1 MKHFSTL
8 STLSALALT
17 AILATACGI
26 EEDDKGADNT
36 DTSSEAGAGGTSGD
50 APVVT
55 TEPTTGT
62 NTGDTSA
69 NTEGDNAPATN
80 VTVVVNTGDTST
92 DNSTNTNT
100 GDAGDDNNVGPGT
113 GGTGGAGGSGGTGG
127 SGGSDAGGSGGTGGT
142 GGSGGSG
149 GSSSEPPA
157 GNCTADDVHCDT
169 SRGCYFEP
177 FKFWNACDGDGCT
190 ASIGVFDGYAENATA
205 IEVRFHQDPNFPETD
220 TAGGPGPTINDSL
233 FTTHKENGYNIVTWR
248 CEDLNEGLHRVTYL
262 SSQSNTQP
270 LNLDWANYGTPDYM
284 EKMCSTEALYST
296 NCDPDVDPNV
306 VGWRVDGLPYAE
318 HFEDN
323 NGNWACRFVAA
334 GNVTSSCIR

>member
-1 MKHFSTL
+1 MIKFNN
-8 STLSALALT
+8 LSALALI
-17 AILATACGI
+17 AIFATACGVQ
-26 EEDDKGADNT
+26 EGDEDAGPT
-36 DTSSEAGAGGTSGD
+36 DTSSAGAGGSGSGD
-50 APVVT
+50 PVVNT
-55 TEPTTGT
+55 DPETGT
-62 NTGDTSA
+62 NTGDNSA
-69 NTEGDNAPATN
+69 ATDGDNAPAVAVQ
-80 VTVVVNTGDTST
+80 VTVNTGDTST

-127 SGGSDAGGSGGTGGT
+127 SAGTGGSDVGGSGGTGG
-142 GGSGGSG
+142 
-149 GSSSEPPA
+149 SSSEPPS

-169 SRGCYFEP
+169 SRGCYYEP
-177 FKFWNACDGDGCT
+177 FKFWNACDDSGCT

-205 IEVRFHQDPNFPETD
+205 IEVRFHKDPNFPETD
-220 TAGGPGPTINDSL
+220 TVSGPGPTINDSL
-233 FTTHKENGYNIVTWR
+233 FTTKKENGYNIVTWR
-248 CEDLNEGLHRVTYL
+248 CEDLNDGLHRVTYL

-270 LNLDWANYGTPDYM
+270 LNLDWANFGTPDYM

-306 VGWRVDGLPYAE
+306 VGWRVDGLPFAE
-318 HFEDN
+318 HFEDG